1 MNKILLSLVAS
12 GLLINSVSTFAKS
25 IQETN
30 KDIVS
35 QFYQKALNEKDFDG
49 AQPYLGD
56 WYIQHNPMAQD
67 GVIGLKNYINYLKTA
82 YPQSHSEIKRI
93 FAEGNYVIVHVHS
106 VLEPGTKGRAIVDIF
121 RLEDN
126 KIYEHWDVIQP
137 IPDESANNNG
147 MF

>member
-1 MNKILLSLVAS
+1 MNKILLLLVAS

-35 QFYQKALNEKDFDG
+35 QFYQKALNEKDFDA

-67 GVIGLKNYINYLKTA
+67 GIIGLKNYINYLKST

-93 FAEGNYVIVHVHS
+93 FAEGNYVIVHIHS

-137 IPDESANNNG
+137 IPDESANSNG